1 MPQPHN
7 FDASNKQLAT
17 RECPHC
23 GFPMLLA
30 IIEPAEHEGHDKR
43 IFECLIC
50 NRVETV
56 VVNFRQ
62 T

>member
-1 MPQPHN
+1 MPQPHS
-7 FDASNKQLAT
+7 FDPPKELPG
-17 RECPHC
+17 RHDCPKC

-30 IIEPAEHEGHDKR
+30 IIEPAEQEGHDKR

-50 NRVETV
+50 NHIETHV
-56 VVNFRQ
+56 VKFRQ